1 MVKGVGGPEWCGC
14 SVAEEAGPDLLPRL
28 GEVAAALP
36 LQTGRVTRVPAHKH
50 HRLAL

>member
-14 SVAEEAGPDLLPRL
+14 SVAEDAGPDLLPRL

-36 LQTGRVTRVPAHKH
+36 LQTGRVTCVPAHKH